1 MQHAAIAKQAGPAAS
16 SASAGGA
23 SSSSVP
29 LPTDGTW
36 NHYVPPARV
45 EKPKKFGQN
54 KATLSM
60 MGPAR
65 GKG

>member
-1 MQHAAIAKQAGPAAS
+1 MQHAANAKKAGPAAS

-23 SSSSVP
+23 SSSSAQTP
-29 LPTDGTW
+29 IDGTW
-36 NHYVPPARV
+36 NYYVPPARV
-45 EKPKKFGQN
+45 EKPKKCGQN
-54 KATLSM
+54 KATPSM